1 MPPGT
6 GKHNFS
12 RLGTL
17 WILIV
22 QGLKNVATTFGNA
35 SILPLRS
42 VHQRAL
48 GTCFDPFRCLG
59 PSGTYKPEFSWL
71 GTQRILIGGG
81 LRKISTKFG
90 SASTSP

>member
-22 QGLKNVATTFGNA
+22 QGLKNVATTFGSA
-35 SILPLRS
+35 SILPSRS
-42 VHQRAL
+42 VHQRAS
-48 GTCFDPFRCLG
+48 GTCFDPFRYLG

-71 GTQRILIGGG
+71 GTQWILIGRG
-81 LRKISTKFG
+81 LRKVSTKFG
-90 SASTSP
+90 TASTSP